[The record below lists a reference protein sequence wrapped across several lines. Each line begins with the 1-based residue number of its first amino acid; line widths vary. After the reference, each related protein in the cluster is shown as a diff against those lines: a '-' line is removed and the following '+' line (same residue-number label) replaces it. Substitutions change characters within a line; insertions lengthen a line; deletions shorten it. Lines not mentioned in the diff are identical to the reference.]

1 MIMMEFNLREK
12 GYALDFTLDDLKV
25 DLFKKSLTNS
35 EDQEMTPLVKKL
47 LSAKVTS
54 KQYMKLKVLGSPLDK
69 PHLDT

>member
-54 KQYMKLKVLGSPLDK
+54 K
-69 PHLDT
+69 